1 MDSQIKSHML
11 RIKKMINVGLV
22 RIIRYAFGGY
32 LLVGGIL
39 QKDYTVLI
47 VGAIITTMAVFNVGC
62 FGGQCAPKIPVKTV
76 SGQKTE
82 EVTFEEVL

>member
-1 MDSQIKSHML
+1 MKNLDWI
-11 RIKKMINVGLV
+11 RV
-22 RIIRYAFGGY
+22 IRYVLGGY

-47 VGAIITTMAVFNVGC
+47 MGAIITTMAIFNVGC
-62 FGGQCAPKIPVKTV
+62 FGGQCAPKKPVKTV

>member
-1 MDSQIKSHML
+1 MKNLDWI
-11 RIKKMINVGLV
+11 
-22 RIIRYAFGGY
+22 RIIRYVLGGY

-47 VGAIITTMAVFNVGC
+47 MGAIITTMAIFNVGC
-62 FGGQCAPKIPVKTV
+62 FGGQCAPKKPVKTV

>member
-1 MDSQIKSHML
+1 MKNLDWI
-11 RIKKMINVGLV
+11 
-22 RIIRYAFGGY
+22 RIIRYVLGGY

-39 QKDYTVLI
+39 QKDYIVLLM
-47 VGAIITTMAVFNVGC
+47 GTIITTMAIFNVGC
-62 FGGQCAPKIPVKTV
+62 FGGQCAPKKPVKTV

>member
-1 MDSQIKSHML
+1 MKNLDWI
-11 RIKKMINVGLV
+11 
-22 RIIRYAFGGY
+22 RIIRYVLGGY

-39 QKDYTVLI
+39 QKEYTVLI
-47 VGAIITTMAVFNVGC
+47 MGAIITTMAIFNVGC
-62 FGGQCAPKIPVKTV
+62 FGGQCAPKKPVKTV

>member
-1 MDSQIKSHML
+1 MKNLDWI
-11 RIKKMINVGLV
+11 
-22 RIIRYAFGGY
+22 RIIRYVLGGY

-47 VGAIITTMAVFNVGC
+47 MGAIITTMAIFNVGC
-62 FGGQCAPKIPVKTV
+62 FGGQCAPKKPVKTV
-76 SGQKTE
+76 SEQKTE

>member
-1 MDSQIKSHML
+1 MKNLDWI
-11 RIKKMINVGLV
+11 
-22 RIIRYAFGGY
+22 RIIRYVLGGY

-47 VGAIITTMAVFNVGC
+47 MGAIITTMAIFNVGC
-62 FGGQCAPKIPVKTV
+62 FGGQCAPKKTVKTV